1 MTQNLIK
8 LIIFIGLLCGTTQSF
23 AHKIVLLTSLNPK
36 TNRPLLRLKSWNI
49 NKKLEKKFNQ
59 YISKLNTSLSV
70 EVIHFAGPTELYRT
84 LRDPEVTALI
94 WVGHA
99 GFGDNQGLGQTRSIV
114 DHRGRDI
121 KSLFQAAGPHLK
133 YMALVGCQGAF
144 FLNEWREKGY
154 FSHVPKLQTYGRE
167 VKTDARKG
175 LKKAMKKL
183 EELVDHDPQFLGQ
196 KSDQPSVRSPF
207 QHYQKNDEQY
217 ELVQVIR
224 MNLAKEEM
232 EAVQILQKD
241 RLIAFFPKS
250 QTIQVKEV
258 LIRKSNLKSAKK
270 IVLESGFGPLT
281 KDINLGRLNIEA
293 DEGGYWNLFQTP
305 SGKPIGIGKHIY
317 QHIGD

>member
-8 LIIFIGLLCGTTQSF
+8 LIIFIGLLCGTMQSF
-23 AHKIVLLTSLNPK
+23 AHKIVLLTSLNPE
-36 TNRPLLRLKSWNI
+36 TNRPPLRLKSWNI

-59 YISKLNTSLSV
+59 YLSKFNTSLSA

-99 GFGDNQGLGQTRSIV
+99 GFGDSEGLGQTRSIV
-114 DHRGRDI
+114 DHKGRDI
-121 KSLFQAAGPHLK
+121 KSLFQAAGPQLK
-133 YMALVGCQGAF
+133 YLALVGCQGAF
-144 FLNEWREKGY
+144 FLNEWRDKGY

-175 LKKAMKKL
+175 LRKAMKRL
-183 EELVDHDPQFLGQ
+183 EELVDHDSKFLEQ
-196 KSDQPSVRSPF
+196 ETSQPSIKSPF
-207 QHYQKNDEQY
+207 QYYQKNDDQY
-217 ELVQVIR
+217 EIAQVIR
-224 MNLAKEEM
+224 LNEAKEEM

-241 RLIAFFPKS
+241 RLIAFFPQS
-250 QTIQVKEV
+250 NTIQAKEV
-258 LIRKSNLKSAKK
+258 LIKRSNLKSAKK

-293 DEGGYWNLFQTP
+293 DEGGHWDLFQTP